1 MRGQQEAMRQQLPIL
16 THLLLNLVGRL
27 LTLIPNSNNIELPLL
42 EPRRRCPI
50 DAGVEVNLL
59 NVEFDFT
66 IVTSKPM
73 TP

>member
-1 MRGQQEAMRQQLPIL
+1 MRQQLPIL

-27 LTLIPNSNNIELPLL
+27 LTLIPNSNNIELPSL